1 MWLLLRTCPRRGHK
15 EPEGLE
21 EEDGLESGQGGT
33 PVPEPE
39 PYREMGQGQV
49 CRALGVT
56 YSGKRLASAE
66 CPFVCARLSPP
77 EAGCQNQA
85 LMNGING

>member
-33 PVPEPE
+33 PVPEAGTIPGDGARARYVE
-39 PYREMGQGQV
+39 PWE
-49 CRALGVT
+49 
-56 YSGKRLASAE
+56 
-66 CPFVCARLSPP
+66 
-77 EAGCQNQA
+77 
-85 LMNGING
+85 